1 MKRRLFLGVV
11 MFCFM
16 FVLFVFPVHAQLAS
30 SPWPMFHAN
39 AQHIGQSAYA
49 GSQKG
54 TLFWSYRTGEDV
66 SSSSAIGSDGR
77 VYVGSYDN
85 RIYCLN
91 PTGSLLWSYRT
102 GDDVRSSPAIGSD
115 GRVYVGSYNNSIYCL
130 NPTGS
135 LLWTYRTGY
144 PVFSSPAIGSD
155 GRVYVG
161 SGDNRLY
168 VFYET
173 PTITPTMTPTMTPTP
188 TPIPTAVIELNGT
201 SFVPGEKLMATF
213 KLNESITRR
222 FTTFAVLILPK
233 GQMLNALTLDR
244 PVRPVAAMSGLTAPF
259 THPLISGIIPGN
271 VPKGE
276 YELVV
281 AFFDPTKLIT
291 GRADAF
297 LDVSA
302 KFTIQ

>member
-1 MKRRLFLGVV
+1 MKVFI
-11 MFCFM
+11 FCFTITLA
-16 FVLFVFPVHAQLAS
+16 LFSSLSPLVAQVAN

-66 SSSSAIGSDGR
+66 SSSPVIGSDGR

-91 PTGSLLWSYRT
+91 PTGSLLWSYLT
-102 GDDVRSSPAIGSD
+102 GDSVWYSSPAIGSD
-115 GRVYVGSYNNSIYCL
+115 GRVYEGSCDNRIYCL

-135 LLWTYRTGY
+135 RRWSYRTGY

-161 SGDNRLY
+161 SEDNRLY

-233 GQMLNALTLDR
+233 GQMMNALTLDR

-281 AFFDPTKLIT
+281 AFFDPTKPYRS
-291 GRADAF
+291 RADAF